1 MNTAATLAA
10 AIFGAAVGSFLNVC
24 IYRLPLG
31 KSGVWPGSACARC
44 GRSLSWFENIPIVS
58 YLALWGRC
66 RSCRAAI
73 SGRYPV
79 VEALTALMFAA
90 GWWYYGPG
98 VLLVSRLVFG
108 CALIVLFAIDLE
120 HYILPNVI
128 TLPGIV
134 VGFLLSAI
142 GGEPGWLSSLLG
154 IVAGGGFLWLVIEV
168 WYLVRRV
175 EGMGFGDVKMMAMIG
190 AFLGWQLT
198 FVTLVLASLA
208 GSLLGLA
215 LIALGRGEMSTKLPF
230 GTFLALACALAA
242 TVGQPLV
249 NWYLGFW

>member
-31 KSGVWPGSACARC
+31 KSVVWPGSACARC

-108 CALIVLFAIDLE
+108 CALIVLFAFEANDLRRAALE
-120 HYILPNVI
+120 RR
-128 TLPGIV
+128 
-134 VGFLLSAI
+134 GFKQMGTAI
-142 GGEPGWLSSLLG
+142 GRDRDAAELAFFRSWLPQQKMGRRTIAADRVVDRPGSAGIPAPKASGEAEG
-154 IVAGGGFLWLVIEV
+154 VI
-168 WYLVRRV
+168 
-175 EGMGFGDVKMMAMIG
+175 
-190 AFLGWQLT
+190 
-198 FVTLVLASLA
+198 
-208 GSLLGLA
+208 GLFPA
-215 LIALGRGEMSTKLPF
+215 P
-230 GTFLALACALAA
+230 
-242 TVGQPLV
+242 
-249 NWYLGFW
+249 